1 MYRPTLYRRFQ
12 NREYINTLGCTFML
26 IGIKFELKKNI
37 DEADFS
43 QRGLHKSL
51 TMLKFFGLNISVYSR
66 YSGMA

>member
-1 MYRPTLYRRFQ
+1 
-12 NREYINTLGCTFML
+12 ML